1 MFGKRLCLSDQQMG
15 FSLLCNVIDVTSTMQ
30 TEMFIPILGVL
41 AGNTCMK
48 VCIYP
53 KVMGSSVT
61 FSTHC
66 SRCIFQLAT
75 SVISNLCQVHST

>member
-15 FSLLCNVIDVTSTMQ
+15 FSVLCNVIDVTSTMQ

-53 KVMGSSVT
+53 KVMGSSVQ
-61 FSTHC
+61 
-66 SRCIFQLAT
+66 SRHIVHDAYF
-75 SVISNLCQVHST
+75 NLQPLS